1 MIVALL
7 FGLKQQDFGQIDGP
21 TSATDV
27 YRLMTPNVTKVEQRV
42 ATHERDGDRAIDQS
56 IAQIRGHLLQYAPE
70 KQHEGIGGMQAGQAT
85 IFRKMRQAGL
95 LAKQDHALR
104 SGDRPVDVDVRDV
117 AIQYAEIDLGGG
129 LVMGLCLHHLFRI
142 YGTGVTNSRS
152 GLLSYTYNADHKAD
166 LLTSKL

>member
-70 KQHEGIGGMQAGQAT
+70 KQHKGIGGMQAG
-85 IFRKMRQAGL
+85 QAGL

-129 LVMGLCLHHLFRI
+129 LVMGLCLRHLFRI